1 MTTPVGPPP
10 LPEEEGKGEKGDTGE
25 TGATGPRGR
34 QGPSGTNLDVLTAL
48 SGLSTQVEALDSNV
62 DTERKA
68 RLKEAESRDNQA
80 KWFKRAI
87 GVIAF
92 FVILSVVA
100 AVESWQTS
108 NATDENADN
117 DRKQAIKSD
126 ERIQASLVG
135 VCAVVN
141 VNRLANQN
149 MLAEIN
155 TQKPFD
161 LNENWPA
168 FLDKWRKEWS
178 PIECRALVND
188 KIGVQLCLQYPPT
201 IDPNTGKPVPTTIDP
216 INEKACPDSEPPK

>member
-10 LPEEEGKGEKGDTGE
+10 LPEEGKGEKGDTGE
-25 TGATGPRGR
+25 TGARGPRGV
-34 QGPSGTNLDVLTAL
+34 QGPAGDFDVLGAL
-48 SGLSTQVEALDSNV
+48 SKLSVQVGELDANV
-62 DTERKA
+62 DRERKA
-68 RLKEAESRDNQA
+68 RLKEAESRDKQA
-80 KWFKRAI
+80 FWFKVAI
-87 GVIAF
+87 GVISL
-92 FVILSVVA
+92 FVILSIVA

-108 NATDENADN
+108 NATDKNADN

-141 VNRLANQN
+141 VNRLQNQN

-155 TQKPFD
+155 TEKPFE
-161 LNENWPA
+161 LNSSWPA

-178 PIECRALVND
+178 PVECRALVND
-188 KIGVQLCLQYPPT
+188 EIGVQLCLQYPPT